1 MKYDKA
7 IQRKI
12 RKKLI
17 ILMKLEILKK
27 SKTII
32 RLTYFSQ
39 KIYYRKRPFTFPF
52 SHYLNSIILTSCS
65 LKTIFYFHSKL
76 IVNNLYIL

>member
-7 IQRKI
+7 IQRKT

-27 SKTII
+27 S
-32 RLTYFSQ
+32 YNQ
-39 KIYYRKRPFTFPF
+39 
-52 SHYLNSIILTSCS
+52 
-65 LKTIFYFHSKL
+65 
-76 IVNNLYIL
+76 